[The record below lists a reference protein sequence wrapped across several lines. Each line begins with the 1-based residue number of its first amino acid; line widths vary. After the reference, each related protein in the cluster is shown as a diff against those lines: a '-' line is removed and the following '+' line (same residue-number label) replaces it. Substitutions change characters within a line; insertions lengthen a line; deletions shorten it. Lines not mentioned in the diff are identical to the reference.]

1 MAGQQQH
8 LPLDALSDP
17 GVPEKARQP
26 HQASAWL
33 VKSEFSAILPVP
45 TVVGLAK
52 GLFQSGWQLQITL

>member
-1 MAGQQQH
+1 
-8 LPLDALSDP
+8 
-17 GVPEKARQP
+17 VPKKARQP

-33 VKSEFSAILPVP
+33 VKSEFSAILVAP